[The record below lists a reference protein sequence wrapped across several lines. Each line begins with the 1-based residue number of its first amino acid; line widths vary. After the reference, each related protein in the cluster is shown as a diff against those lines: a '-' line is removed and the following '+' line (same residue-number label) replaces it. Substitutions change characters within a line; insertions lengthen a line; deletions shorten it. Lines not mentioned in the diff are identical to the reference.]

1 MMIYPDINLVKTF
14 KWKDLHKKVGQII
27 VQEPTDS
34 DLQEGLFVTLILFI
48 DKDRNYYLLDEFKGE
63 K

>member
-1 MMIYPDINLVKTF
+1 MIDHKLVEKSKF
-14 KWKDLHKKVGQII
+14 EWKDLHKKVGRII

-34 DLQEGLFVTLILFI
+34 DLQEGLRHTQVWFI
-48 DKDRNYYLLDEFKGE
+48 DENMTAWLLVGK